1 MKKSLKIIVSLLLIL
16 LCTGTVAVNGSTKS
30 KKKTTKTT
38 STRLKSTSTM
48 DGASILND
56 GFFFYSEGFYSASCL
71 EEDLTNFGFKR
82 ISKTKTRTEYGE
94 DYVNAIKE
102 VYDGGNVTVTIVSY
116 EDYPVYIDLK
126 FSTTNDLNAFVR
138 KMENDGW
145 EYSYTHQGTKNYDKD
160 PGGMY
165 VNKRTVTLTYGG

>member
-1 MKKSLKIIVSLLLIL
+1 MKKSLKIIASFLVIL
-16 LCTGTVAVNGSTKS
+16 LCSGTVAVNASTKLN
-30 KKKTTKTT
+30 KKTTKTT
-38 STRLKSTSTM
+38 STRSKSTSTM
-48 DGASILND
+48 DGASILDD
-56 GFFFYSEGFYSASCL
+56 GFFFYSDGFYSTSSLA
-71 EEDLTNFGFKR
+71 EDLNNFGFKR
-82 ISKTKTRTEYGE
+82 ISKTKTRTQYGE

-145 EYSYTHQGTKNYDKD
+145 EYSDTHQGSKNYYKD
-160 PGGMY
+160 AGGMY
-165 VNKRTVTLTYGG
+165 VSKRTVTLTYGG